1 MPPPQSLSELSFDV
15 FEWNE
20 EKRILNLEKHKIDF
34 EDVTE
39 VFDRPLLLQRSDR
52 DDEIRFVAV
61 GELQSR
67 HLAVVFTIRDEVCR
81 LISARRARKNEQENY
96 HAAKGGRS
104 P

>member
-1 MPPPQSLSELSFDV
+1 MPSSQQLPELSFDV
-15 FEWNE
+15 FEWDE

-39 VFDRPLLLQRSDR
+39 IFDKPLFLKRSDR
-52 DDEIRFVAV
+52 DNEIRFVAV

-67 HLAVVFTIRDEVCR
+67 HITVVFTIRDEVCR

-96 HAAKGGRS
+96 HAAKSGRS